1 MLFVVIMMIMVAVM
15 VMMMMMIIIIII
27 IIIIRMITIA
37 IIIIVIGTIA
47 VLIVVVIAPLQ
58 CLCRVLSQDTIRK
71 LSELDTFVTGRP
83 KASVKIVDCGA
94 VGIAS
99 KYEIALK
106 DVMSNDDII
115 S

>member
-15 VMMMMMIIIIII
+15 VMMMMIVVIII